1 MIDVNCLFSRTNS
14 VLERPVDPTGKINA
28 HMRRYSGMNLGV
40 VYEKNRAVYSCRDR
54 VKFDIQHESQMQ
66 KVCVAS
72 PCIFMIK
79 QGSFAFQECG
89 LARWSQTTSRAVMR

>member
-1 MIDVNCLFSRTNS
+1 M
-14 VLERPVDPTGKINA
+14 
-28 HMRRYSGMNLGV
+28 

-54 VKFDIQHESQMQ
+54 VKFDIQHKSQMQ
-66 KVCVAS
+66 KACVAS

-89 LARWSQTTSRAVMR
+89 LARWSQTTSRAAMRRLGGNKLVGAGSRVCWEVSTL